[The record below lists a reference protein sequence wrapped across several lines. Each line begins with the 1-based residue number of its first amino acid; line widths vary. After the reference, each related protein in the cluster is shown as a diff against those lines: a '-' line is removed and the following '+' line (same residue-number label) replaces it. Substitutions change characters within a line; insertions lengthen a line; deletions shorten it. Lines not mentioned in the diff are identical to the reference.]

1 MLVILIGCL
10 PAIILRWVI
19 MQKPLSFG
27 VSLLI
32 SVGILVVTVTLGI
45 ISTTAAGAI
54 SATSLFILA
63 EKSKKDKSKST
74 YC

>member
-27 VSLLI
+27 ASLLI
-32 SVGILVVTVTLGI
+32 SVGILAVTVTLEV

-63 EKSKKDKSKST
+63 EKSKKDKSKSN
-74 YC
+74 